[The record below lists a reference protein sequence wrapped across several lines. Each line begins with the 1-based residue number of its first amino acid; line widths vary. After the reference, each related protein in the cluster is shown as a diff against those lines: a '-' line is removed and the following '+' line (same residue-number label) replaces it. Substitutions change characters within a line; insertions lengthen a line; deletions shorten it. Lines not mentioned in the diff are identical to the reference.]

1 MRMLCALLVLLCC
14 TFPAVALS
22 GDKSYGHIRAKLL
35 RVVDG
40 DTIVVDIPGYPD
52 IVGREISVRLAGCD
66 TPELRDKRVEIRR
79 MAEEAR
85 AMVWTLLCNSHEIE
99 LRNVRRGK
107 YFRIVADVLA
117 DGQDISELLIRAG
130 LGKPYDGGKKSW

>member
-1 MRMLCALLVLLCC
+1 MASCVL
-14 TFPAVALS
+14 PSAALS
-22 GDKSYGHIRAKLL
+22 GGQIYGHLQARLL

-66 TPELRDKRVEIRR
+66 TPELRDKRPEIRR
-79 MAEEAR
+79 MAVQAR
-85 AMVWTLLCNSHEIE
+85 ELVRAVLSGCRVLQ

-107 YFRIVADVLA
+107 YFRIVADISVDGEDLA
-117 DGQDISELLIRAG
+117 QMLIRAG
-130 LGKPYDGGKKSW
+130 LGKPYDGGRKGW

>member
-1 MRMLCALLVLLCC
+1 MLASCALP
-14 TFPAVALS
+14 PAAWS
-22 GDKSYGHIRAKLL
+22 GGQIYGHLQARLL

-66 TPELRDKRVEIRR
+66 TPELRDKRAEIRR
-79 MAEEAR
+79 MAVQAR
-85 AMVWTLLCNSHEIE
+85 EMVRAVLAGCRVLE

-107 YFRIVADVLA
+107 YFRIVADISVDGEDLA
-117 DGQDISELLIRAG
+117 QMLIRAG
-130 LGKPYDGGKKSW
+130 LGKPYDGGHKGW